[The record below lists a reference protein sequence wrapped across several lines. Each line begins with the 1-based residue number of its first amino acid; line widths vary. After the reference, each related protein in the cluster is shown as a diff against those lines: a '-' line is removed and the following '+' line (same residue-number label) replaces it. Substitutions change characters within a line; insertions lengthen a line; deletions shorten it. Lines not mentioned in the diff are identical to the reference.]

1 MRCQVALGVLV
12 VERETIIQYFLYQH
26 TTPPSLYDPFATA
39 HVRAGT
45 HTIPRVLYI
54 MYDHLHVTHSN
65 YRPKSPLTKFIVC
78 CVLLSPLALKVTAT
92 INPSPT
98 YVLQVAQRDTSR
110 LAGQGALHILHVSLQ
125 SLRSPLA

>member
-26 TTPPSLYDPFATA
+26 TTPLSLYDPFATA
-39 HVRAGT
+39 HVRART
-45 HTIPRVLYI
+45 HNMPRVLYT

-78 CVLLSPLALKVTAT
+78 CVLLRRLTV
-92 INPSPT
+92 
-98 YVLQVAQRDTSR
+98 TSR
-110 LAGQGALHILHVSLQ
+110 LGHFSLLKYLQQSTPLLLTSSKSPSVTLPDLLDKALFTFFT
-125 SLRSPLA
+125 